1 MADYSTPKD
10 TDNSETYFAC
20 RESDRAAAAVIGKAS
35 TFYSQIKANSYVL
48 KLQNMW
54 KAYHGNFNQGASEQ
68 HTVTFTG
75 EQGELVSIPVNM
87 FRNLARHTINII
99 TANRPVLEA
108 KSINTDYKS
117 LSQTYLAN
125 GILDYYMREKNLET
139 NIYNAVEMA
148 VVMGSAYIEMEW
160 NATAGESFDFD
171 PENGEYNYEGE
182 LEFNLL
188 DPLSVVVDGTKENFH
203 SQEWVLVRTFENK
216 YNLAAKY
223 PEYHDKIMGIPT
235 KNEIYGY
242 RLTTFSND
250 ETDDIPIFKF
260 YHKKSEALPE
270 GRYMLF
276 VSPEIVLLDMGL
288 PYRTLPVF
296 RLSPADVI
304 GSPYGYTEMFDVYP
318 LQEAI
323 NQTYSTILTNQTAFG
338 VQNLFVPRGAD
349 ISTQALPGGLNIIEG
364 NAKPEPLQLTATPQ
378 EVYKFAQMLEQL
390 AETQTGINSVT
401 RGNPEASLRSGNSL
415 ALVQSMSLQFQ
426 STFQRNYVK
435 FLEDIGSSLI
445 EILKDFAN
453 TPKMIAIV
461 GRNKRSFLKEFT
473 GDMISDI
480 RRVIVDVGN
489 PLARTIAGRVEIAN
503 NLANM
508 KLIHTPEQ
516 YFAVMETGRTDILY
530 ESDMQDIFLIK
541 RENEWLMDGKDVM
554 ADPLDRHSL
563 HILEH
568 RSVISDP
575 DLRSNPEL
583 TAKVRKHIQEHI
595 DMLRDVNPD
604 ILQLIKEQPLH
615 PMPTA
620 GAPGLP
626 PGPMGGMPPAGGPP
640 MGPPGTPPMGPPP
653 GPTEPQ
659 MPLVNQL
666 PPHIIPP
673 QAPQMPNNGQMP
685 PLAPPQPQPGMPGGP
700 LGNMK
705 VIKHATDSN
714 ILNPNMLGSQQSP
727 IHALPNIPKVKASL
741 LAAPNLVPNAK

>member
-1 MADYSTPKD
+1 MADYSTPKE
-10 TDNSETYFAC
+10 TDNSQTYFAS
-20 RESDRAAAAVIGKAS
+20 RDADRCAAAVIGKAS

-54 KAYHGNFNQGASEQ
+54 KFYYGNFNQGAAEQ
-68 HTVTFTG
+68 HQITFTG
-75 EQGELVSIPVNM
+75 EQGELVSMPVNM
-87 FRNLARHTINII
+87 FRNLARHTIQII
-99 TANRPVLEA
+99 TANRPILEA

-139 NIYNAVEMA
+139 NVYNAVEMA
-148 VVMGSAYIEMEW
+148 VIMGSAYIEMEW
-160 NATAGESFDFD
+160 NATSGESFDFD

-188 DPLSVVVDGTKENFH
+188 DPLSVVVDGTKDN
-203 SQEWVLVRTFENK
+203 SYSNEWMLVRTFQNK

-223 PEYHDKIMGIPT
+223 PEYHDKIMGIPP

-250 ETDDIPIFKF
+250 ETDDIPVFKF
-260 YHKKSEALPE
+260 YHKKTEALPE

-276 VSPEIVLLDMGL
+276 ISPEIVLLDMGL
-288 PYRTLPVF
+288 PYRTIPVF
-296 RLSPADVI
+296 RLSPSDI
-304 GSPYGYTEMFDVYP
+304 MGTPYGYSEMFDVYP
-318 LQEAI
+318 LQEAL
-323 NQTYSTILTNQTAFG
+323 NSTYSTILTNQTAFG
-338 VQNLFVPRGAD
+338 VQNLYVPRGAD
-349 ISTQALPGGLNIIEG
+349 LSTQCLPGGLNIVEG
-364 NAKPEPLQLTATPQ
+364 NAKPEPLQLTATSP
-378 EVYKFAQMLEQL
+378 ETYKFAEIIQQL
-390 AETQTGINSVT
+390 GETQTGINSVT

-426 STFQRNYVK
+426 SSFQRNYVK

-453 TPKMIAIV
+453 TPKMISIV

-489 PLARTIAGRVEIAN
+489 PLARTIAGRLEIAN

-508 KLIHTPEQ
+508 KLIKTPEQ

-530 ESDMQDIFLIK
+530 ESDMQDIFLVK

-575 DLRSNPEL
+575 DLRANPEL

-604 ILQLIKEQPLH
+604 ILMLIKEQPLN
-615 PMPTA
+615 PMANA

-626 PGPMGGMPPAGGPP
+626 GQPQPSMDGLTPNPPPMPQQAPPGPMPSQ
-640 MGPPGTPPMGPPP
+640 P
-653 GPTEPQ
+653 GP
-659 MPLVNQL
+659 
-666 PPHIIPP
+666 
-673 QAPQMPNNGQMP
+673 GQ
-685 PLAPPQPQPGMPGGP
+685 PGGP
-700 LGNMK
+700 MGNQGVMN
-705 VIKHATDSN
+705 HATDNKVMDPSQMGPQQN
-714 ILNPNMLGSQQSP
+714 PANMPSMPSVNAKLLPNPNLEP
-727 IHALPNIPKVKASL
+727 R
-741 LAAPNLVPNAK
+741 AK

>member
-1 MADYSTPKD
+1 MADHE
-10 TDNSETYFAC
+10 NSDTYFAA
-20 RESDRAAAAVIGKAS
+20 RDADRCAAAVIGKAS
-35 TFYSQIKANSYVL
+35 TWYSQIKANSYVL
-48 KLQNMW
+48 KLQNMY
-54 KAYHGNFNQGASEQ
+54 KFYHGNFNQGASEQ

-87 FRNLARHTINII
+87 FRNLARHTINMI
-99 TANRPVLEA
+99 TANRPILESQA
-108 KSINTDYKS
+108 VNTDYKS

-139 NIYNAVEMA
+139 NVYNAVEMA
-148 VVMGSAYIEMEW
+148 TVMGSAYIEMEW

-171 PENGEYNYEGE
+171 PETGEYNYEGE
-182 LEFNLL
+182 LEFNML

-203 SQEWVLVRTFENK
+203 SQEWVLVRSFQNK

-223 PEYHDKIMGIPT
+223 PEYHDKIMGIPS

-260 YHKKSEALPE
+260 YHKKSEAVPE

-276 VSPEIVLLDMGL
+276 ISPEIVLLDMGL
-288 PYRTLPVF
+288 PYREIPVF
-296 RLSPADVI
+296 RLSPADII
-304 GSPYGYTEMFDVYP
+304 GTPYGYTELFDIYP
-318 LQEAI
+318 LQEAL
-323 NQTYSTILTNQTAFG
+323 NQTLSTILTNQTAFG
-338 VQNLFVPRGAD
+338 VQNLFVPHGSD
-349 ISTQALPGGLNIIEG
+349 ISTQALPGGLNIVSG
-364 NAKPEPLQLTATPQ
+364 NAKPEPLQLTATSP
-378 EVYKFAQMLEQL
+378 ETFKMLDIIQKL
-390 AETQTGINSVT
+390 AETQVGVNSVT

-426 STFQRNYVK
+426 STFQHNYVK

-453 TPKMIAIV
+453 TPKMIAMV

-473 GDMISDI
+473 GDQISDI
-480 RRVIVDVGN
+480 RRVTVNVGN
-489 PLARTIAGRVEIAN
+489 PLSRTIAGRVEIAN

-508 KLIHTPEQ
+508 KLLKNPEQ
-516 YFAVMETGRTDILY
+516 YFEVMETGRVDVLY
-530 ESDMQDIFLIK
+530 EADMQDIFLIK

-554 ADPLDRHSL
+554 ADPLDRHSI

-583 TAKVRKHIQEHI
+583 TAKVRRHIQEHI

-604 ILQLIKEQPLH
+604 ILMLIKEQPLN
-615 PMPTA
+615 PMPQA

-626 PGPMGGMPPAGGPP
+626 PGPMNQQGIPMQNPNMPLVGQPGGPMGNQGVMNNASTDEIMDPNAGGPQENP
-640 MGPPGTPPMGPPP
+640 A
-653 GPTEPQ
+653 
-659 MPLVNQL
+659 N
-666 PPHIIPP
+666 
-673 QAPQMPNNGQMP
+673 MPN
-685 PLAPPQPQPGMPGGP
+685 QPSVPANLLPNPGMDPR
-700 LGNMK
+700 
-705 VIKHATDSN
+705 
-714 ILNPNMLGSQQSP
+714 
-727 IHALPNIPKVKASL
+727 
-741 LAAPNLVPNAK
+741 AKQ

>member
-1 MADYSTPKD
+1 MADLKHENLS
-10 TDNSETYFAC
+10 NSETYFAT
-20 RESDRAAAAVIGKAS
+20 READRCAAAVIGKAS

-54 KAYHGNFNQGASEQ
+54 KFYHGNFNQGASEQ

-75 EQGELVSIPVNM
+75 EQGELVALPVNM
-87 FRNLARHTINII
+87 FRNLARHQLQII
-99 TANRPVLEA
+99 TANRPILEA

-148 VVMGSAYIEMEW
+148 IVMGSSYIEMEW

-223 PEYHDKIMGIPT
+223 PEYHDKIMGIPS

-260 YHKKSEALPE
+260 YHKKSEAVPE

-276 VSPEIVLLDMGL
+276 ISPEIVLLDMGL
-288 PYRTLPVF
+288 PYRTIPVF

-318 LQEAI
+318 LQEAL
-323 NQTYSTILTNQTAFG
+323 NSTLSTIITNQTAFG
-338 VQNLFVPRGAD
+338 VQNLYVPRGAD
-349 ISTQALPGGLNIIEG
+349 LSHQALPGGLNIVEG
-364 NAKPEPLQLTATPQ
+364 NAKPEPLQLTATSP
-378 EVYKFAQMLEQL
+378 ETYKFAEVIQQL
-390 AETQTGINSVT
+390 AETQVGINSVT

-426 STFQRNYVK
+426 SSFQRNYVK
-435 FLEDIGSSLI
+435 FLEDCGSSLI

-489 PLARTIAGRVEIAN
+489 PLARTIAGRLEIAN

-508 KLIHTPEQ
+508 KLIKTPEQ

-530 ESDMQDIFLIK
+530 ESDMQDIFLVK
-541 RENEWLMDGKDVM
+541 RENEWLMDGKDVL

-604 ILQLIKEQPLH
+604 ILMLIKEQPLN
-615 PMPTA
+615 PMANA
-620 GAPGLP
+620 GAPTMPNMEGLTP
-626 PGPMGGMPPAGGPP
+626 NPPP
-640 MGPPGTPPMGPPP
+640 MPQQAPPQGPQQGPPP
-653 GPTEPQ
+653 GPEQ
-659 MPLVNQL
+659 
-666 PPHIIPP
+666 
-673 QAPQMPNNGQMP
+673 
-685 PLAPPQPQPGMPGGP
+685 PGGP
-700 LGNMK
+700 MGNQGVMNQASIDNVMNPASMGPQQNPPSMPK
-705 VIKHATDSN
+705 PPSVPAN
-714 ILNPNMLGSQQSP
+714 LLPNPNME
-727 IHALPNIPKVKASL
+727 PK
-741 LAAPNLVPNAK
+741 AK

>member
-1 MADYSTPKD
+1 MADNKS
-10 TDNSETYFAC
+10 TYFAT
-20 RESDRAAAAVIGKAS
+20 READRCADAVISKAS
-35 TFYSQIKANSYVL
+35 TWYHQIRANAYVQ
-48 KLQNMW
+48 KLTNMW
-54 KAYHGNFNQGASEQ
+54 KFYYGNFNQGASEQ
-68 HTVTFTG
+68 HTITFTG

-87 FRNLARHTINII
+87 FRNLARHIINII

-108 KSINTDYKS
+108 KSLNTDYKS

-139 NIYNAVEMA
+139 IIYDAVEMS

-171 PENGEYNYEGE
+171 QETGEYNYTGE

-216 YNLAAKY
+216 HNLAAKY
-223 PEYHDKIMGIPT
+223 PEYHDKILAIPS

-250 ETDDIPIFKF
+250 ETDDIPVFKF
-260 YHKKSEALPE
+260 YHKKTEALPE

-296 RLSPADVI
+296 KLSPATI
-304 GSPYGYTEMFDVYP
+304 MGTPYGYSEMFDVYP
-318 LQEAI
+318 LQEAL
-323 NQTYSTILTNQTAFG
+323 NQTYSTILTNQNAFG
-338 VQNLFVPRGAD
+338 VQNLYVPRNAD
-349 ISTQALPGGLNIIEG
+349 IGIQHLPGGLNIVEG
-364 NAKPEPLQLTATPQ
+364 NAKPEPLQLTATSP
-378 EVYKFAQMLEQL
+378 EVYKFAEILEKL
-390 AETQTGINSVT
+390 GETQTGVSSVT

-426 STFQRNYVK
+426 SQFQRNYVK
-435 FLEDIGSSLI
+435 FLEDVGSSLI

-453 TPKMIAIV
+453 APRMIAIV
-461 GRNKRSFLKEFT
+461 GRNKRSLLKEFT

-489 PLARTIAGRVEIAN
+489 PLGRTIAGRVEIAN

-508 KLIHTPEQ
+508 KLIKTPEQ
-516 YFAVMETGRTDILY
+516 YFAVMETGRVDTLY
-530 ESDMQDIFLIK
+530 EADMQDVFLIK
-541 RENEWLMDGKDVM
+541 RENEWLMEGKDVI

-563 HILEH
+563 HIQEH

-575 DLRSNPEL
+575 DLRANPEL
-583 TAKVRKHIQEHI
+583 AAKVRKHIQEHI

-604 ILQLIKEQPLH
+604 ILMLIKEQPLNPQ
-615 PMPTA
+615 PMA
-620 GAPGLP
+620 GNPNLP
-626 PGPMGGMPPAGGPP
+626 PGPMNQ
-640 MGPPGTPPMGPPP
+640 PPGTPGGPMG
-653 GPTEPQ
+653 
-659 MPLVNQL
+659 
-666 PPHIIPP
+666 
-673 QAPQMPNNGQMP
+673 NGQV
-685 PLAPPQPQPGMPGGP
+685 AQQST
-700 LGNMK
+700 NDN
-705 VIKHATDSN
+705 V
-714 ILNPNMLGSQQSP
+714 LNPELLGSQQGVET
-727 IHALPNIPKVKASL
+727 ALPGQPSVPSDLLPNPSMEPRVK
-741 LAAPNLVPNAK
+741 

>member
-1 MADYSTPKD
+1 MSD
-10 TDNSETYFAC
+10 TSNTYFAT
-20 RESDRAAAAVIGKAS
+20 READKAAAAVIGKAS
-35 TFYSQIKANSYVL
+35 TFYSQIKSNSYVL
-48 KLQNMW
+48 KLHNMW
-54 KAYHGNFNQGASEQ
+54 KFYYGNFNQGASEQ

-75 EQGELVSIPVNM
+75 EQGELVSMPVNM
-87 FRNLARHTINII
+87 FRNLAEHVIQII
-99 TANRPVLEA
+99 TANRPILEA

-139 NIYNAVEMA
+139 IVCNAVEMA
-148 VVMGSAYIEMEW
+148 VVMGSAYVEMEW

-203 SQEWVLVRTFENK
+203 SQEWVLVRTFQNR

-223 PEYHDKIMGIPT
+223 PEYHDKIMGIPS

-250 ETDDIPIFKF
+250 ETDDIPVFKF
-260 YHKKSEALPE
+260 YHKKTEALPE

-276 VSPEIVLLDMGL
+276 ISPEIVLLDMGL
-288 PYRTLPVF
+288 PYRSIPVF
-296 RLSPADVI
+296 RLAPADI
-304 GSPYGYTEMFDVYP
+304 MGTPYGYSRMFDVYP
-318 LQEAI
+318 IQEAL
-323 NQTYSTILTNQTAFG
+323 NSTISTIMTNNAAFG
-338 VQNLFVPRGAD
+338 VQNLYVPRGAD
-349 ISTQALPGGLNIIEG
+349 LSTQSLPGGLNILEG
-364 NAKPEPLQLTATPQ
+364 NAKPEPLQLTATAP
-378 EVYKFAQMLEQL
+378 ETYKLLDILQGLG
-390 AETQTGINSVT
+390 ETQTGINSVT

-426 STFQRNYVK
+426 TTFQRNYIK
-435 FLEDIGSSLI
+435 FLEDIGSNLI

-503 NLANM
+503 NLATM
-508 KLIHTPEQ
+508 KLIKTPEE
-516 YFAVMETGRTDILY
+516 YFAVMETGRSDLLY

-575 DLRSNPEL
+575 DLRSDPEL

-604 ILQLIKEQPLH
+604 ILMLIKEQPLN
-615 PMPTA
+615 PQQQA

-626 PGPMGGMPPAGGPP
+626 PGPMNPA
-640 MGPPGTPPMGPPP
+640 PG
-653 GPTEPQ
+653 Q
-659 MPLVNQL
+659 
-666 PPHIIPP
+666 
-673 QAPQMPNNGQMP
+673 
-685 PLAPPQPQPGMPGGP
+685 PGGP
-700 LGNMK
+700 MGNQGVMTN
-705 VIKHATDSN
+705 ATTNEVMDPSLAGTQQN
-714 ILNPNMLGSQQSP
+714 PANMPNMP
-727 IHALPNIPKVKASL
+727 TVDASL
-741 LAAPNLVPNAK
+741 LPSPEMDPRAR

>member
-1 MADYSTPKD
+1 MGDHE
-10 TDNSETYFAC
+10 NSDQYFAA
-20 RESDRAAAAVIGKAS
+20 RDADRCAASVLGKAT
-35 TFYSQIKANSYVL
+35 TFYNQIKANSYVL
-48 KLQNMW
+48 KLQNQW
-54 KAYHGNFNQGASEQ
+54 KFYHGNFNQGAAEQ
-68 HTVTFTG
+68 HSVTFTG
-75 EQGELVSIPVNM
+75 EQGELVSLPVNM
-87 FRNLARHTINII
+87 YRNLARHTINII

-139 NIYNAVEMA
+139 NVYAAVEMA
-148 VVMGSAYIEMEW
+148 TVMGAAFIEMEW

-188 DPLSVVVDGTKENFH
+188 DPLSVVVDGTKENYH
-203 SQEWVLVRTFENK
+203 SQEWVLVRTFENR

-223 PEYHDKIMGIPT
+223 PEYHDKIMGIPS

-250 ETDDIPIFKF
+250 ETDDIPLFKF
-260 YHKKSEALPE
+260 YHKKSEAVPE

-276 VSPEIVLLDMGL
+276 ISPEIVLLDMGL
-288 PYRTLPVF
+288 PYRTIPVF
-296 RLSPADVI
+296 RLSPADI
-304 GSPYGYTEMFDVYP
+304 MGTPYGYTEMFDVYP
-318 LQEAI
+318 LQEAL
-323 NQTYSTILTNQTAFG
+323 NSTYSTILTNQTAFG
-338 VQNLFVPRGAD
+338 VQNLYVPHGAD
-349 ISTQALPGGLNIIEG
+349 IATQSLPGGLNIVSG
-364 NAKPEPLQLTATPQ
+364 NAKPEPLQLTATSP
-378 EVYKFAQMLEQL
+378 ETYKFAAMLEQI

-435 FLEDIGSSLI
+435 FLEDVGSSLI

-530 ESDMQDIFLIK
+530 ESDMQDIFLVK

-575 DLRSNPEL
+575 DLRANADL

-604 ILQLIKEQPLH
+604 ILMLIKEQPLN
-615 PMPTA
+615 PMPNA
-620 GAPGLP
+620 GGPGMP
-626 PGPMGGMPPAGGPP
+626 PGPMNMAGLTPNPPPAPP
-640 MGPPGTPPMGPPP
+640 MPQQGPPGAPPGPQGPPPPMGPPP
-653 GPTEPQ
+653 G
-659 MPLVNQL
+659 
-666 PPHIIPP
+666 
-673 QAPQMPNNGQMP
+673 
-685 PLAPPQPQPGMPGGP
+685 MPGGP
-700 LGNMK
+700 MGNMGA
-705 VIKHATDSN
+705 IKHATDSN
-714 ILNPNMLGSQQSP
+714 VLNPNMLGSQQSP
-727 IHALPNIPKVKASL
+727 VHGVPNVPKVPASL
-741 LAAPNLVPNAK
+741 LPNPGMVPNVNPKK

>member
-1 MADYSTPKD
+1 MADLKHENLS
-10 TDNSETYFAC
+10 NSETYFAT
-20 RESDRAAAAVIGKAS
+20 RESDRCAAAVIGKAS

-54 KAYHGNFNQGASEQ
+54 KFYHGNFNQGASEQ

-75 EQGELVSIPVNM
+75 EQGELVSLPVNM
-87 FRNLARHTINII
+87 FRNLARHQLQII
-99 TANRPVLEA
+99 TANRPILEA

-148 VVMGSAYIEMEW
+148 IVMGSAYIEMEW

-223 PEYHDKIMGIPT
+223 PEYHDKIMGIPS

-260 YHKKSEALPE
+260 YHKKSEAVPE

-276 VSPEIVLLDMGL
+276 ISPEIVLLDMGL
-288 PYRTLPVF
+288 PYRTIPVF

-318 LQEAI
+318 LQEAL
-323 NQTYSTILTNQTAFG
+323 NSTLSTIITNQTAFG
-338 VQNLFVPRGAD
+338 VQNLYVPRGAD
-349 ISTQALPGGLNIIEG
+349 LSHQALPGGLNIVEG
-364 NAKPEPLQLTATPQ
+364 NAKPEPLQLTATSP
-378 EVYKFAQMLEQL
+378 ETYKFAEVIQQL
-390 AETQTGINSVT
+390 AETQVGINSVT

-426 STFQRNYVK
+426 SSFQRNYVK
-435 FLEDIGSSLI
+435 FLEDCGSSLI

-489 PLARTIAGRVEIAN
+489 PLARTIAGRLEIAN

-508 KLIHTPEQ
+508 KLIKTPEQ

-530 ESDMQDIFLIK
+530 ESDMQDIFLVK

-575 DLRSNPEL
+575 DLRANAEL

-604 ILQLIKEQPLH
+604 ILMLIKEQPLN
-615 PMPTA
+615 PMPNA
-620 GAPGLP
+620 GAPGMP
-626 PGPMGGMPPAGGPP
+626 PGPMNMAGLSPNPPPAPP
-640 MGPPGTPPMGPPP
+640 MPQQGPQQLGP
-653 GPTEPQ
+653 EQ
-659 MPLVNQL
+659 
-666 PPHIIPP
+666 
-673 QAPQMPNNGQMP
+673 
-685 PLAPPQPQPGMPGGP
+685 PGGP
-700 LGNMK
+700 MGSQT
-705 VIKHATDSN
+705 VINNSTNDEVM
-714 ILNPNMLGSQQSP
+714 NPNMGGPQQNPANTPKQPSVP
-727 IHALPNIPKVKASL
+727 ANLLPN
-741 LAAPNLVPNAK
+741 PNLEPRAK

>member
-1 MADYSTPKD
+1 MADN
-10 TDNSETYFAC
+10 DNSEKYFAV
-20 RESDRAAAAVIGKAS
+20 RDADRAAAAVIGKAS

-48 KLQNMW
+48 KLQNCW
-54 KAYHGNFNQGASEQ
+54 KFYHGNFNQGASEQ

-87 FRNLARHTINII
+87 FRNLARHTINMI
-99 TANRPVLEA
+99 TANRPILESQA
-108 KSINTDYKS
+108 VNTDYKS

-139 NIYNAVEMA
+139 NVYNAVEMA
-148 VVMGSAYIEMEW
+148 TVVGSAYIEMEW

-171 PENGEYNYEGE
+171 PETGEYNYEGE
-182 LEFNLL
+182 LEFNML

-203 SQEWVLVRTFENK
+203 SQEWVLVRSFQNK

-223 PEYHDKIMGIPT
+223 PEYHDKIMGIPS

-260 YHKKSEALPE
+260 YHKKSEAVPE

-276 VSPEIVLLDMGL
+276 ISPEIVLLDMGL
-288 PYRTLPVF
+288 PYREIPVF
-296 RLSPADVI
+296 RLSPADII
-304 GSPYGYTEMFDVYP
+304 GTPYGYTELFDIYP
-318 LQEAI
+318 LQEAL
-323 NQTYSTILTNQTAFG
+323 NQTLSTILTNQTAFG
-338 VQNLFVPRGAD
+338 VQNLFVPHGSD
-349 ISTQALPGGLNIIEG
+349 ISTQALPGGLNIVSG
-364 NAKPEPLQLTATPQ
+364 NAKPEPLQLTATSP
-378 EVYKFAQMLEQL
+378 ETFKMLDIIQKL
-390 AETQTGINSVT
+390 AETQVGVNSVT

-426 STFQRNYVK
+426 STFQHNYVK

-453 TPKMIAIV
+453 TPKMIAMV

-473 GDMISDI
+473 GDQISDI
-480 RRVIVDVGN
+480 RRVTVNVGN
-489 PLARTIAGRVEIAN
+489 PLSRTIAGRVEIAN

-508 KLIHTPEQ
+508 KLLKNPEQ
-516 YFAVMETGRTDILY
+516 YFEVMETGRVDVLY
-530 ESDMQDIFLIK
+530 EADMQDIFLIK

-554 ADPLDRHSL
+554 ADPLDRHSI

-583 TAKVRKHIQEHI
+583 TAKVRRHIQEHI

-604 ILQLIKEQPLH
+604 ILMLIKEQPLN
-615 PMPTA
+615 PMPQA

-626 PGPMGGMPPAGGPP
+626 PGPMNQQGIPMQNPNMPLVGQPGGPMGNQGVMNNASTDEIMDPNAGGPQENP
-640 MGPPGTPPMGPPP
+640 A
-653 GPTEPQ
+653 
-659 MPLVNQL
+659 N
-666 PPHIIPP
+666 
-673 QAPQMPNNGQMP
+673 MPN
-685 PLAPPQPQPGMPGGP
+685 QPSVPANLLPNPGMDPR
-700 LGNMK
+700 
-705 VIKHATDSN
+705 
-714 ILNPNMLGSQQSP
+714 
-727 IHALPNIPKVKASL
+727 
-741 LAAPNLVPNAK
+741 AK